1 VGSRENR
8 DRFDAFGEGASRPP
22 TAKQAAEQKVL
33 LYIIVLGALAAAAA
47 AAPPPSHVFMRA
59 LHLSLPHRTNSSR
72 ITFLVSPRG
81 RRRAAKR
88 KKRITRKP
96 FCTIRV
102 LTRVQRLQIINTLY
116 SRIQKKAE
124 KCFSSLC
131 LHLKVQAPD
140 IYFVLISS
148 CAVLLQIFLNLKNL
162 CQKKTRFQ
170 ED

>member
-47 AAPPPSHVFMRA
+47 PSHVFMRA

-72 ITFLVSPRG
+72 ITFLISPRG
-81 RRRAAKR
+81 GRRAAKR

-116 SRIQKKAE
+116 SQ
-124 KCFSSLC
+124 
-131 LHLKVQAPD
+131 
-140 IYFVLISS
+140 
-148 CAVLLQIFLNLKNL
+148 
-162 CQKKTRFQ
+162 
-170 ED
+170 